1 MSKKKIL
8 LVADVDNWGGAER
21 AKYIKKYLS
30 DTYDFD
36 FMANEEFSEWEEF
49 SDINFINVG
58 AIQNI
63 IDKFQPAF
71 TKQWFPIPEMI
82 KYKKSRL
89 KYKRDY
95 DLYYLMFHTML
106 CSQQVK
112 RIAYGG
118 GKIFSAITGFPVIKD
133 VFGNEKQDQ
142 GKGASFLRLAK
153 MSEGFA
159 VNNMKAYNELKEIYS
174 IKYEVDLPFWYTPR
188 GVDPEVFYPENYKLW
203 KKNDNINP
211 SFPPPE
217 KDYFHC
223 VFVGKDRSGKGLAS
237 IIKPACNETGTKI
250 LTNERNYTNALNKD
264 QMRELY
270 NKAHVYCVASETD
283 GTPNPALEAA
293 ACGRPIIANAI
304 GNMPEFIVDGYNG
317 FLVEKNIE
325 AYKEKL
331 LFLKNNPEKARE
343 MGQNA
348 RQTILDGWTWKH
360 STDYERIALEEIF
373 ECMK

>member
-1 MSKKKIL
+1 MRKKKIL
-8 LVADVDNWGGAER
+8 LVSDVENWGGAER
-21 AKYIKKYLS
+21 AKYIKKHLS

-36 FMANEEFSEWEEF
+36 FMANEKFSEWEEF
-49 SDINFINVG
+49 SDINFIHVG
-58 AIQNI
+58 AIQGLIN
-63 IDKFQPAF
+63 KFQPAF
-71 TKQWFPIPEMI
+71 TKQWMPINEMV
-82 KYKKSRL
+82 KFKQEKL

-133 VFGNEKQDQ
+133 VFANERQDQ
-142 GKGASFLRLAK
+142 GMGASFMRLAK

-174 IKYEVDLPFWYTPR
+174 KNEVDLPFWYTPR
-188 GVDPEVFYPENYKLW
+188 GVDPNVFYPENYRLW

-211 SFPPPE
+211 SFPPPDE
-217 KDYFHC
+217 DYFHC
-223 VFVGKDRSGKGLAS
+223 VFVGKSRSGKGLEN
-237 IIKPACNETGTKI
+237 IIKPACGESGTKLLI
-250 LTNERNYTNALNKD
+250 NERNYTDALSKD
-264 QMRELY
+264 KMRTLY
-270 NKAHVYCVASETD
+270 NKAHVYCVASGTD

-317 FLVEKNIE
+317 FLVEKNPG

-348 RQTILDGWTWKH
+348 RQTVLESWTWEKNLE
-360 STDYERIALEEIF
+360 YERIALKGIF
-373 ECMK
+373 NEN